1 MDILELSALDRDWV
15 FMNGHIE
22 REKNRKER
30 RCFFCAVLLYCWL
43 VSLGVEIIIIK
54 KREKEEEGFFIFRQ
68 QKLATVARLD
78 DGCF

>member
-15 FMNGHIE
+15 FMNGHTK
-22 REKNRKER
+22 REEKKRKEM
-30 RCFFCAVLLYCWL
+30 FFCAVLLYCWL